1 MRKKHKVHWLEGNNV
16 DRTLDILDKLTRQL
30 VSWVDRGLFDQDTIY
45 GVALLNEPWGV
56 DQEVWAEVRDNFYP
70 KGYEVSSIVGKVA
83 KLNSLSGGE
92 ERHQRLER
100 LDCGY
105 PAGVQTLVRVLRV
118 HEPGRWVFQCGA

>member
-1 MRKKHKVHWLEGNNV
+1 MNNHKVHWLEGNNV

-30 VSWVDRGLFDQDTIY
+30 VSWVDRSLIDQDTIY

-70 KGYEVSSIVGKVA
+70 KGYEVSSIGKVA
-83 KLNSLSGGE
+83 KLKSLSGGE
-92 ERHQRLER
+92 ERHRRLER
-100 LDCGY
+100 LDSGC

-118 HEPGRWVFQCGA
+118 HESG

>member
-56 DQEVWAEVRDNFYP
+56 DQQVWAEVRDNFYP

-92 ERHQRLER
+92 ERHRRLEQ
-100 LDCGY
+100 LDGGC
-105 PAGVQTLVRVLRV
+105 PAGVQTLVRVLWV
-118 HEPGRWVFQCGA
+118 HEPG

>member
-1 MRKKHKVHWLEGNNV
+1 MEQIYKVHWLEGNNV

-30 VSWVDRGLFDQDTIY
+30 VSWVERGLFDQDTIY

-56 DQEVWAEVRDNFYP
+56 DQQVWAEVRDSFYP
-70 KGYEVSSIVGKVA
+70 KGYEVSSIGKVA

-92 ERHQRLER
+92 ECHRRLQRL
-100 LDCGY
+100 DSGC

-118 HEPGRWVFQCGA
+118 HESGRWIFQCGA